1 MQPAPPCSAPTCW
14 WWMQVL
20 GVAIRLVIC
29 GFYLF
34 IYFSSQLCC
43 PLRFQNSP
51 QTRCWDCFLVF
62 GNVSSFKTPFLEMD
76 LRPYLF
82 CLSFYLLYF
91 VLPPFEDNGL
101 PLWVSYV
108 LCQHS
113 EVVLWNLL
121 RIQMFFQWICGG
133 ESGLSVLSLCHLRTS
148 SQKID
153 LDTGTSWG
161 LFWDR
166 SPLSELFQYSK
177 AGSAVQSWGW
187 ISRVWFWC

>member
-1 MQPAPPCSAPTCW
+1 
-14 WWMQVL
+14 
-20 GVAIRLVIC
+20 
-29 GFYLF
+29 
-34 IYFSSQLCC
+34 
-43 PLRFQNSP
+43 
-51 QTRCWDCFLVF
+51 
-62 GNVSSFKTPFLEMD
+62 MD

-133 ESGLSVLSLCHLRTS
+133 ESSLSVLSLCHLRTS

-153 LDTGTSWG
+153 LDTGTS
-161 LFWDR
+161 
-166 SPLSELFQYSK
+166 
-177 AGSAVQSWGW
+177 
-187 ISRVWFWC
+187 